1 MKTKQALGYAA
12 AIGVAGALA
21 YKLMSGKKPQE
32 PAKDGA
38 AKTEKAKV
46 APSKGVVL
54 AGDSLMEGAAA
65 AVKTPKL
72 TVAFRGKQLRAV
84 PEQLTKVPPAGY
96 DALVISGGI
105 NDLAGGAKASEIV
118 ERAVKVWKLGQAMGM
133 RVAHLELTPTG
144 AGKGQYKVPEA
155 ERVASNEAL
164 AKAAKE
170 NGVTWLVTSTTFADP
185 NDTTQLRPE
194 YAAPDK
200 LHMTPD
206 GYKALAG
213 IIDGWL
219 AGDA

>member
-1 MKTKQALGYAA
+1 MKTNQVIGYAA
-12 AIGVAGALA
+12 VIGAGALA
-21 YKLMSGKKPQE
+21 YKFFTSKKESAPS
-32 PAKDGA
+32 AKEA
-38 AKTEKAKV
+38 PKPKV

-54 AGDSLMEGAAA
+54 AGDSLMEGAAQ

-72 TVAFRGKQLRAV
+72 TTAFRGKMLKAV
-84 PEQLTKVPPAGY
+84 PEQLAKVMPAGY

-118 ERAVKVWKLGQAMGM
+118 ERAVKVWQLGQKMGM

-144 AGKGQYKVPEA
+144 FGKGPYKVPET
-155 ERVASNEAL
+155 ERVATNEAL

-185 NDTTQLRPE
+185 NDATQLRPE

-200 LHMTPD
+200 LHLTPK
-206 GYKALAG
+206 GYEAMAG
-213 IIDGWL
+213 IIDNWL